1 MTETKH
7 TTERH
12 WSKIIMDE
20 TYLGKVNT
28 KDEFFLKLEY
38 IVEKDDYKVH
48 KLCDRKGRKAMFYNY
63 IGMNAVKELEVNDCI
78 LMKATIAGHRE
89 FQKEPYTYLNRVTV
103 ISNQGSKGK

>member
-38 IVEKDDYKVH
+38 IVEKDDYRVH

-63 IGMNAVKELEVNDCI
+63 VGHDKEPEVNDCI
-78 LMKATIAGHRE
+78 LVKATIAGHRE
-89 FQKEPYTYLNRVTV
+89 FKKEPYTYLNRVNI
-103 ISNQGSKGK
+103 ISNHGSKGK

>member
-7 TTERH
+7 TTARH
-12 WSKIIMDE
+12 WAKIIMDE
-20 TYLGKVNT
+20 TYLGEVNT

-48 KLCDRKGRKAMFYNY
+48 KLCDREGRKAMFYNY
-63 IGMNAVKELEVNDCI
+63 VGHDKDLEVNDCI

-89 FQKEPYTYLNRVTV
+89 FKKEPYTYLNRVNI
-103 ISNQGSKGK
+103 ISNHGSKGK

>member
-20 TYLGKVNT
+20 TYLCKVNT
-28 KDEFFLKLEY
+28 NVEFFLKLEY

-78 LMKATIAGHRE
+78 LVKATIACHRE
-89 FQKEPYTYLNRVTV
+89 FKKEPYTYLNRVNI
-103 ISNQGSKGK
+103 ISNHGSKGK